1 MYQRE
6 LSRELARR
14 LQEPR
19 RFMQVVSGL
28 RQTGKTTAIK
38 QAIQQLGIPARVA
51 NADSPTPH
59 GEA

>member
-6 LSRELARR
+6 LSHELARR

-19 RFMQVVSGL
+19 RFMQVVSGP

-38 QAIQQLGIPARVA
+38 QAI
-51 NADSPTPH
+51 
-59 GEA
+59 